1 MKLSERMDKEP
12 LSEKLIFL
20 SWEDADWFEV
30 MQQLGKEA
38 NQLEKE
44 NTALKQGMRL
54 LAEKSDAHGYIG
66 VRAEINTLL
75 AETQKK
81 AGADG

>member
-44 NTALKQGMRL
+44 NAALKQGMRV
-54 LAEKSDAHGYIG
+54 LADKADAHGHIG
-66 VRAEINTLL
+66 VRAEIDILL
-75 AETQKK
+75 AETQ
-81 AGADG
+81 GE